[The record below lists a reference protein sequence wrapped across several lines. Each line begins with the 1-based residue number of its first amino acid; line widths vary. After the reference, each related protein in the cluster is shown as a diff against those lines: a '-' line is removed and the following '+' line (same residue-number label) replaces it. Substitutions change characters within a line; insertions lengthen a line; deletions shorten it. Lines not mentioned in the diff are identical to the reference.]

1 MSQDQLQLQP
11 VPQGQP
17 VQREPSPDLL
27 AWGALQDLQE
37 LRALQAL
44 QELLELQSLVRLG
57 RQLRDLQGV
66 AQQV

>member
-17 VQREPSPDLL
+17 VQREPSLDQL

-44 QELLELQSLVRLG
+44 QELLELRLLDPRG
-57 RQLRDLQGV
+57 YLSPDRLEA

>member
-1 MSQDQLQLQP
+1 MSQVQPQRQL

-17 VQREPSPDLL
+17 AQPALSQAQL
-27 AWGALQDLQE
+27 AWEALQDLQE

-44 QELLELQSLVRLG
+44 QELLELRLLDPRG
-57 RQLRDLQGV
+57 YLSPDRLEA